1 MILPN
6 RLFYVAVRDGRACR
20 VPRPIALQRV
30 PPFPGPRAAGGGRP
44 ERARL
49 ASTSRPSKQATRR
62 VRARRRSALVRGAAS
77 RSTRG
82 FGACA
87 RGTGG
92 RGGGR
97 RLATGAFRRF
107 SIDDTLVYWN
117 FFLDFGPLNLGQLYR
132 FCTMLNG
139 KLQSP
144 ELRDK
149 VIYYYSSSHPHA
161 RANAAFL
168 MGAWQILYL
177 GRSPE
182 EAWKP
187 LDDYG
192 PDYPSFHDASPCA
205 CTYDVNVLHCLKGLH
220 KARHFNFFNF
230 DTFDLAE
237 YEHFEAV
244 ENGDLNWIVE
254 GKFFAFAGPHDR
266 NRSSNLDGYQTL
278 SAEDYIPYFQR
289 KNVGLIVRLNKP
301 YYNKNKFIQMGADH
315 IDLYYLDGSNPPMRI
330 LKKFLAVAEQA
341 AGAIGVHCKAGLGR
355 TGTCIGCYCMKHYK
369 FTAAE
374 IIGWMRICRPGSV
387 IGPQQHFMQEME
399 QTLWQEGDLYRMHKG
414 APNTGPRPPSRDID
428 HKTDADA
435 DAKRRFA
442 EGRTLPTDCLS
453 GSMGSLALAGS
464 RSLDSSNGRA
474 SVKEQTQGDLLRT
487 RRQQQNAPSSRRAPA
502 RRATARTPPRRR
514 PARPRRLY

>member
-1 MILPN
+1 
-6 RLFYVAVRDGRACR
+6 
-20 VPRPIALQRV
+20 
-30 PPFPGPRAAGGGRP
+30 
-44 ERARL
+44 
-49 ASTSRPSKQATRR
+49 
-62 VRARRRSALVRGAAS
+62 
-77 RSTRG
+77 
-82 FGACA
+82 
-87 RGTGG
+87 
-92 RGGGR
+92 
-97 RLATGAFRRF
+97 
-107 SIDDTLVYWN
+107 
-117 FFLDFGPLNLGQLYR
+117 
-132 FCTMLNG
+132 MLNA

-168 MGAWQILYL
+168 MGAWQVLYL

-182 EAWKP
+182 DAWKP
-187 LDDYG
+187 LGDYG
-192 PDYPSFHDASPCA
+192 PDYPPFHDASPCA
-205 CTYDVNVLHCLKGLH
+205 CTYDVTVLHCLKGLH

-230 DTFDLAE
+230 DAFDLAE

-278 SAEDYIPYFQR
+278 APEDYAAYFQR

-301 YYNKNKFIQMGADH
+301 YYNKSKFIQMGADH

-341 AGAIGVHCKAGLGR
+341 TGAIGVHCKAGLGR

-414 APNTGPRPPSRDID
+414 APNTGPRPPSRDF
-428 HKTDADA
+428 HEKQAADA
-435 DAKRRFA
+435 DAGRPSFA
-442 EGRTLPTDCLS
+442 EGRQLPTDCLS
-453 GSMGSLALAGS
+453 STMGSLALAGS
-464 RSLDSSNGRA
+464 RSLDSSNGRTSA
-474 SVKEQTQGDLLRT
+474 KSDSATQGDLLR
-487 RRQQQNAPSSRRAPA
+487 RARQQQNASGGSRRGAPA
-502 RRATARTPPRRR
+502 SSSGARPSDRCAPPSQVPLRPRAPLFLLSFLYFLSRPGRLPPTMSAFPASLSPPLLLEESSLPRRPVFR
-514 PARPRRLY
+514 V